1 MRVADLKP
9 GDVFYMDDAYSVES
23 VELITPDPREYDDWR
38 GLPHWIVRTDRGALR
53 FRDNATVSE
62 TYL

>member
-23 VELITPDPREYDDWR
+23 VELIIPDPREFDDWR
-38 GLPHWIVRTDRGALR
+38 GLPYYLVATDHGVSR
-53 FRDNATVSE
+53 FRENATVRE

>member
-23 VELITPDPREYDDWR
+23 IERITPDPRAYDDRR
-38 GLPHWIVRTDRGALR
+38 GLPYYLVATDHGVSR
-53 FRDNATVSE
+53 FRENATVRE